1 MLASHATAHISFQRL
16 RNEDFCIHTNI
27 FQSKINCIWHSIL
40 VTRHIQRQ
48 ENTSNNE
55 GKSKFIE
62 TNSEMIQMIEL
73 VVKDINRVSVHYPVC
88 STG

>member
-1 MLASHATAHISFQRL
+1 MKIFVSIQISSKVKLTASGI
-16 RNEDFCIHTNI
+16 
-27 FQSKINCIWHSIL
+27 QSI
-40 VTRHIQRQ
+40 VTRHVQRQ
-48 ENTSNNE
+48 ENTSDNE